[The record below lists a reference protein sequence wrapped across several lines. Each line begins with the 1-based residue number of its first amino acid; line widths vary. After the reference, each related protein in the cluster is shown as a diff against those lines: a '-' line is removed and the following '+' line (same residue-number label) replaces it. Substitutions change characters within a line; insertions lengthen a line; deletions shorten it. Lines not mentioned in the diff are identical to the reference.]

1 MEGPG
6 KFFKKLALVSMASLL
21 LNTAETEAQTK
32 NPGTTSITNAH
43 VETLNDQNMPKG
55 FQRDQIFGIVEG
67 KEKVVA
73 SLFYFEDGK
82 TKTCFISNDEHPDAF
97 SPNIDYGKIDEIAK
111 QKGIDGVIFF
121 AGAYKSPS
129 GDIEGVAMENGEQV
143 GEDSYSKWSGF
154 VYVTP
159 AGSLEL
165 HRCKDQNDKFDAHA
179 AGSLTQRAKN
189 EKGSLFQQIPAIW
202 NGQKKLNSTSRDK
215 FEFRAI
221 CQTKQGKKLVLNC
234 TEKITLDDFL
244 EMAMD
249 LKDEN
254 GQPLI
259 DDLMLEDTGVYS
271 YGIFKDKSG
280 KTFTM
285 VDENYAN
292 NKIGYTNTVV
302 IGN

>member
-6 KFFKKLALVSMASLL
+6 QFFKKVALVSMTTLL
-21 LNTAETEAQTK
+21 LNTTETQAQNQNK
-32 NPGTTSITNAH
+32 YSTSITNAH
-43 VETLNDQNMPKG
+43 VETHNDQNMPQG
-55 FQRDQIFGIVEG
+55 FRREQVFGNVAG

-97 SPNIDYGKIDEIAK
+97 DPDIDYGKIDQIAK
-111 QKGIDGVIFF
+111 QKGIHGVIFF
-121 AGAYKSPS
+121 AGAYKAQS
-129 GDIEGVAMENGEQV
+129 GDIEGVALENGKQV
-143 GEDSYSKWSGF
+143 GEHDYSKWSGF

-159 AGSLEL
+159 AGSVEL
-165 HRCKDQNDKFDAHA
+165 YRCKDQDDKFDKQSADR
-179 AGSLTQRAKN
+179 LTQKAKN

-202 NGQKKLNSTSRDK
+202 NGQKKLNSTSQDK

-221 CQTKQGKKLVLNC
+221 CQTQQGKKLVLNC

-244 EMAMD
+244 EMALD
-249 LKDEN
+249 LKDNN

-271 YGIFKDKSG
+271 YGLFKDKSG

-292 NKIGYTNTVV
+292 NKSGYTNTVV